1 MRKYLRPLFAVLCLA
16 TATAFGFTEG
26 VVYHGR
32 IEAVDANAL
41 NEYTPVPMTFRLY
54 GSATGGTVLWGRRHA
69 VPVNTNGVFDV
80 ILGSGSGVAVAGA
93 AFDDFADA
101 LASVPGAWIGLTP
114 GNASDDDVSLEF
126 SPRQRIVAV
135 PSVQRATV
143 ARTSDLLTVPMFVC
157 DTLDVQSNL
166 TVRSL
171 SVGRVSGGIG
181 LSRMRLVMGD
191 GTLRVENGTIRCQPF
206 NPPMTAPS
214 PTTEQGLEVHRLAIG
229 TETSSDVKSVYST
242 FVPALKPVG
251 EGITHVQQ
259 IGSGT
264 TAKGG
269 VQ

>member
-1 MRKYLRPLFAVLCLA
+1 MRKCLLPLSVVLCLA
-16 TATAFGFTEG
+16 TVEAFGFTEG
-26 VVYHGR
+26 VAYHGR

-41 NEYTPVPMTFRLY
+41 NEYTPIPMTFRLY

-69 VPVNTNGVFDV
+69 VPVDTRGVFDV
-80 ILGSGSGVAVAGA
+80 VLGNGSGVAVAGA
-93 AFDDFADA
+93 AFDDFAEA
-101 LASVPGAWIGLTP
+101 LASVPETWIGLTP
-114 GNASDDDVSLEF
+114 GNASDDDASLEF

-135 PSVQRATV
+135 PSVQRTTV

-181 LSRMRLVMGD
+181 LSRVRLVLGD
-191 GTLRVENGTIRCQPF
+191 GTLRVENGAVSCSSF
-206 NPPMTAPS
+206 NPPMTPPS
-214 PTTEQGLEVHRLAIG
+214 PATEQGIEVHRLAIG
-229 TETSSDVKSVYST
+229 TESSGDVESVYTT
-242 FVPALKPVG
+242 FIPALRPVQ
-251 EGITHVQQ
+251 EGVTHVQQ
-259 IGSGT
+259 IGGGT